1 MNEDNKNRII
11 WGLKVLALGL
21 YCLLTIAVC
30 AGVWNHCD
38 EKEVCLGAV
47 VLLIANGLLAWRYA
61 RRIGQDRKAAKK
73 AAAEKKPEKE

>member
-11 WGLKVLALGL
+11 WGLKVLALVI

-30 AGVWNHCD
+30 AGVWNYCA
-38 EKEVCLGAV
+38 EKEVCLGAG

-61 RRIGQDRKAAKK
+61 RRIGQDGK

>member
-1 MNEDNKNRII
+1 MNEDNKKRII

-30 AGVWNHCD
+30 AGVWNCCD
-38 EKEVCLGAV
+38 EKEVCFGAI
-47 VLLIANGLLAWRYA
+47 VLLIANGLLAWRYP

>member
-1 MNEDNKNRII
+1 MNEDNKKRII

-30 AGVWNHCD
+30 AGVWTCCD
-38 EKEVCLGAV
+38 EKEVCLGAI

-73 AAAEKKPEKE
+73 AAAE